1 MKNKKIKWIALIL
14 IICVFLAGCNGGASI
29 YSEARLKQ
37 IAMKSLYEKY
47 GEKFVVHHAWSR
59 SAEWFYADCSPESD
73 PDIVF
78 EATINKNG
86 DGVEADGYVLEI
98 IGNEITS
105 MLQDDVQEVFEG
117 CYTREC
123 FTNYFKSPPIE
134 NLENYSIEENIRML
148 DFNLVSFQIY
158 VDTEKIKY
166 NQIEQ
171 EYKLFSETIQK
182 KITNGI
188 IPNLDVRIYF
198 VDDEMLKECEDYFH
212 QSYNIRNSFDV
223 KLDNTQAIHFY
234 YKDGEISITEN
245 EYAEKRKEINTN
257 E

>member
-1 MKNKKIKWIALIL
+1 MVCIMLT
-14 IICVFLAGCNGGASI
+14 GCGLGNSI

-59 SAEWFYADCSPESD
+59 SAEWFYADCSPESNS
-73 PDIVF
+73 DIVF

-98 IGNEITS
+98 IGNEIAS
-105 MLQDDVQEVFEG
+105 MLQDDVQEVFDG

-123 FTNYFKSPPIE
+123 FTNYFKSQTIE
-134 NLENYSIEENIRML
+134 DLKTHSIEENIRML

-158 VDTEKIKY
+158 VDTEKIRQNKF
-166 NQIEQ
+166 EQ
-171 EYKLFSETIQK
+171 EYKMFSETIQN
-182 KITNGI
+182 KIVNGI
-188 IPNLDVRIYF
+188 IPNLDVKIFF

-212 QSYNIRNSFDV
+212 KSYYRRNSFGV
-223 KLDNTQAIHFY
+223 KLNNFDVIHFY
-234 YKDGEISITEN
+234 YKDGITEN
-245 EYAEKRKEINTN
+245 EYAEKRKEINTELFHN
-257 E
+257 